1 MATLF
6 PPILAASQPAFVSAS
21 SYAIKFTMP
30 ELVSLSSIGHVQI
43 KIVKQSNGASIAKT
57 EKYPDGIIYKKS
69 SEVNFANGEVTILDS
84 DLADSKWQQDTYYKV
99 QMRFGADSILPWL
112 DKGKLKEFY
121 NWKTTQI
128 TNNTTTLQTFGEWS
142 TIMVLKC
149 IDKPVIIIPNEQ
161 SSSANGN
168 VQFDSILHA
177 VDTITPLFSGS
188 YGCVS
193 NEPVDKYRF
202 RIYKNQSTDE
212 ADLFLDT
219 GWLQHN
225 VTQDNISLDK
235 NWLQENQ
242 IEDLI
247 GKTPAVLSTDKYR
260 FKQALSE
267 NEQYT
272 LIYSV
277 ITKNG
282 YEGSSNPSYF
292 EVIPSRLNQLT
303 GISLEVYDHTNAL
316 TNEEGCMVLAIDFKD
331 NISGNFIIIRT
342 DEYSNY
348 TYWEDLCYFTIIGTK
363 NIVYKTDYTI
373 ESGIKYKYA
382 IVKENSA
389 GYRSIPL
396 MEKDAPACWVDF
408 QYNYILGTKGH
419 IRLMYDNTIQS
430 FKKNVLQNKQDTLGG
445 KYPTITKNGYAYYT
459 EFQVEGLISI
469 EQEITDYIDSNSFR
483 FKHGDYL
490 IGADKICFS
499 VNSKDNYWR
508 RANNIDDF
516 DRTEDENGEVKE
528 WLGGIYVY
536 DVNNLE
542 NINNLTDDYY
552 FVERKYRE
560 LLIEFLNDGEYKLY
574 KSPTEGNILVVLTD
588 VSLTPKEEL
597 GRLIYSFSATAIEV
611 DEPSLKNLNDFNLI
625 NIGEFQEQIGDTKTI
640 CGQVSGLFT
649 ESDDIMQ
656 AIIKDCHQSV
666 GNSDYEYQF
675 KDLKA
680 ISVDVYPNQDFNT
693 QINVINTEM
702 TQKKNELEIETE
714 EYKKIK
720 IENEIIELQKQKNNL
735 EALQNAIS
743 QNTYNS
749 TIRLTIDGNEIRI
762 KPNRTYNLDNF
773 TMSSGHQI
781 FTLPF
786 EVGNKKYYTPIIVNY
801 TARVIMTEASSR
813 VITNKDMLTVWGQL
827 GGAFETNKD
836 ILNNYNDKR
845 IKSEFRVF
853 NETNPNA
860 TNSIYDAQHQMN
872 YIIIQTTDIL
882 EAIKQLCREQIE
894 HTYNTKFS
902 NYDEVDDTYNDG
914 IRYYA
919 FEYISKIDIEADEG
933 TVIYIKSKNNTV
945 EHPVRIGATE
955 RYVLNNLINGDIV
968 SLRFAENTKNYALI
982 NYSCKVSVLTMGAT
996 SNKG

>member
-6 PPILAASQPAFVSAS
+6 PPILTASQPAFVSAS

-30 ELVSLSSIGHVQI
+30 ELVSLSSIGHIQI
-43 KIVKQSNGASIAKT
+43 KITKQSNNASIVKT
-57 EKYPDGIIYKKS
+57 EKYPDGIIYKKKS
-69 SEVNFANGEVTILDS
+69 DINFANGEVNILDS
-84 DLADSKWQQDTYYKV
+84 DLAAPGWQQDTYYKV
-99 QMRFGADSILPWL
+99 QMRFGADSDLPWL
-112 DKGKLKEFY
+112 NEGNLKEFY

-128 TNNTTTLQTFGEWS
+128 TNNTTTYQTFGEWS

-149 IDKPVIIIPNEQ
+149 IDKPIIIIPNEQ
-161 SSSANGN
+161 SSGSNGN

-188 YGCVS
+188 YGCIS

-212 ADLFLDT
+212 TNLFLDT

-225 VTQDNISLDK
+225 VTQDNVSLDK

-242 IEDLI
+242 IKDLI

-260 FKQALSE
+260 FKQTLSE

-303 GISLEVYDHTNAL
+303 GMSLEVYDHTNAL

-348 TYWEDLCYFTIIGTK
+348 TYWEDLCYFTGIGTK

-382 IVKENSA
+382 VVKENSA

-396 MEKDAPACWVDF
+396 MEKDAPARWVDF

-445 KYPTITKNGYAYYT
+445 KYPTITKNGYAYYS

-469 EQEITDYIDSNSFR
+469 EQEITDYADASGFKFKPGDR
-483 FKHGDYL
+483 F

-499 VNSKDNYWR
+499 AYSKDNYFHR
-508 RANNIDDF
+508 GDGL
-516 DRTEDENGEVKE
+516 DEVG
-528 WLGGIYVY
+528 
-536 DVNNLE
+536 DVFTYQINSLE

-552 FVERKYRE
+552 FIERKYRE
-560 LLIEFLNDGEYKLY
+560 IIIDFLNDGEYKLY

-588 VSLTPKEEL
+588 VSLIPKEEL
-597 GRLIYSFSATAIEV
+597 GRLVYSFSATAVEV
-611 DEPSLKNLNDFNLI
+611 DEPSLKSLNEFNLI

-656 AIIKDCHQSV
+656 AIIKNCHQV
-666 GNSDYEYQF
+666 IDNSDYEYQF

-680 ISVDVYPNQDFNT
+680 ISIDVYPNQDFNT
-693 QINVINTEM
+693 QINVINTEIV
-702 TQKKNELEIETE
+702 QKKNTLEIETV
-714 EYKKIK
+714 EYKKTKIK
-720 IENEIIELQKQKNNL
+720 NEIVELEKQKDTL
-735 EALQNAIS
+735 EMLQEATS
-743 QNTYNS
+743 QGNYNS
-749 TIRLTIDGNEIRI
+749 TIKITIDGNEIRV

-786 EVGNKKYYTPIIVNY
+786 EVANKKYYTPIIVNY
-801 TARVIMTEASSR
+801 TARVIMTETLSR
-813 VITNKDMLTVWGQL
+813 IITNKDMLTVWGQL

-845 IKSEFRVF
+845 IKSEFRIF
-853 NETNPNA
+853 NETDPNA

-902 NYDEVDDTYNDG
+902 NYNEADDTYNDG
-914 IRYYA
+914 TRYYA

-933 TVIYIKSKNNTV
+933 TIIYIKSKNDTV
-945 EHPVRIGATE
+945 ERPVRIGTTE

>member
-30 ELVSLSSIGHVQI
+30 ELVSLSSIGHIQI
-43 KIVKQSNGASIAKT
+43 KITKQSNNASIVKT
-57 EKYPDGIIYKKS
+57 EKYPDGIIYKKKS
-69 SEVNFANGEVTILDS
+69 DINFANGEVNILDS
-84 DLADSKWQQDTYYKV
+84 DLAAPGWQQDTYYKV
-99 QMRFGADSILPWL
+99 QMRFGADSDLPWL
-112 DKGKLKEFY
+112 NEGNLKEFY

-128 TNNTTTLQTFGEWS
+128 TNNTTTYQTFGEWS

-161 SSSANGN
+161 SSGSNGN

-177 VDTITPLFSGS
+177 VDTITPLLSGS
-188 YGCVS
+188 YGCIS

-212 ADLFLDT
+212 TNLFLDT

-225 VTQDNISLDK
+225 VTQDNVSLDK

-242 IEDLI
+242 IKDLI

-292 EVIPSRLNQLT
+292 EVIPSRLNQLI

-316 TNEEGCMVLAIDFKD
+316 TNEEGCMVLAINFKD

-348 TYWEDLCYFTIIGTK
+348 TYWEDLCYFTGIGTK

-396 MEKDAPACWVDF
+396 MEKDAPARWVDF

-445 KYPTITKNGYAYYT
+445 KYPTITKNGYAYYS

-469 EQEITDYIDSNSFR
+469 EQEITDYIDADG
-483 FKHGDYL
+483 FKFKAGDCL
-490 IGADKICFS
+490 VGADKICFS
-499 VNSKDNYWR
+499 AYSKDNYFH
-508 RANNIDDF
+508 RADGS
-516 DRTEDENGEVKE
+516 DEVGEVFT
-528 WLGGIYVY
+528 YQ
-536 DVNNLE
+536 VNNLE

-560 LLIEFLNDGEYKLY
+560 IIIDFLNDGEYKLY

-597 GRLIYSFSATAIEV
+597 GRLVYSFSATAVEV
-611 DEPSLKNLNDFNLI
+611 DEPSLKNLNEFNLI

-656 AIIKDCHQSV
+656 AIIKNCHQV
-666 GNSDYEYQF
+666 IDNSDYEYQF

-680 ISVDVYPNQDFNT
+680 ISIDTYPNQDFNT
-693 QINVINTEM
+693 QINVINTEIV
-702 TQKKNELEIETE
+702 QKKNALEIETV
-714 EYKKIK
+714 EYKKTKIK
-720 IENEIIELQKQKNNL
+720 NEIVELEKQKNNL

-749 TIRLTIDGNEIRI
+749 TIRLTIDGNEIRV

-786 EVGNKKYYTPIIVNY
+786 EAANKKYYTPIIVNY
-801 TARVIMTEASSR
+801 TARVIMTETLSR
-813 VITNKDMLTVWGQL
+813 IITNKDMLTVWGQL

-853 NETNPNA
+853 NETDPNA

-902 NYDEVDDTYNDG
+902 NYNEADDIYNDG
-914 IRYYA
+914 TRYYA

-933 TVIYIKSKNNTV
+933 TVIYIKSKNDTV
-945 EHPVRIGATE
+945 ERPVRIGATE

>member
-30 ELVSLSSIGHVQI
+30 ELVSLSSIGHIQI
-43 KIVKQSNGASIAKT
+43 KITKQSNNASIVKT
-57 EKYPDGIIYKKS
+57 EKYPDGIIYKKKS
-69 SEVNFANGEVTILDS
+69 DINFANGEVNILDS
-84 DLADSKWQQDTYYKV
+84 DLAAPGWQQDTYYKV
-99 QMRFGADSILPWL
+99 QMRFGADSDLPWL
-112 DKGKLKEFY
+112 NEGNLKEFY

-128 TNNTTTLQTFGEWS
+128 TNNTTTYQTFGEWS

-149 IDKPVIIIPNEQ
+149 IDKPVIIISNEQ
-161 SSSANGN
+161 SSGSNGN

-177 VDTITPLFSGS
+177 VDTITPLLSGS
-188 YGCVS
+188 YGCIS

-212 ADLFLDT
+212 TNLFLDT

-225 VTQDNISLDK
+225 VTQDNVSLDK

-242 IEDLI
+242 IKDLI
-247 GKTPAVLSTDKYR
+247 GKTPAVLSTDKHR

-282 YEGSSNPSYF
+282 YEGSSNPNYF

-303 GISLEVYDHTNAL
+303 GMSLEVYDHTNAL
-316 TNEEGCMVLAIDFKD
+316 ANEEGCMVLAIDFKD
-331 NISGNFIIIRT
+331 SISGNFIIIRT

-348 TYWEDLCYFTIIGTK
+348 TYWEDLCYFTVIGTN

-396 MEKDAPACWVDF
+396 MEKDAPARWVDF

-445 KYPTITKNGYAYYT
+445 KYPTITKNGYAYYS

-469 EQEITDYIDSNSFR
+469 EQEITDYADASGFKFKPGDR
-483 FKHGDYL
+483 F

-499 VNSKDNYWR
+499 AYSKDNYFH
-508 RANNIDDF
+508 RADDS
-516 DRTEDENGEVKE
+516 DEVGEVFT
-528 WLGGIYVY
+528 YQ
-536 DVNNLE
+536 VNNLE

-560 LLIEFLNDGEYKLY
+560 IIIDFLNDGEYKLY

-597 GRLIYSFSATAIEV
+597 GRLVYSFSATAVEV
-611 DEPSLKNLNDFNLI
+611 DEPSLKNLNEFNLI

-656 AIIKDCHQSV
+656 AVIKNCRQVID
-666 GNSDYEYQF
+666 NSDYEYQF

-680 ISVDVYPNQDFNT
+680 ISIDTYPNQDFNT
-693 QINVINTEM
+693 QINVINTEIV
-702 TQKKNELEIETE
+702 QKKNALEIETI
-714 EYKKIK
+714 EYKKTKIK
-720 IENEIIELQKQKNNL
+720 NEIVELQNQKDTL
-735 EALQNAIS
+735 EMLQEATS
-743 QNTYNS
+743 QGNYNS
-749 TIRLTIDGNEIRI
+749 TIRLTIDGNEIRV
-762 KPNRTYNLDNF
+762 KPNRIYNLDNF
-773 TMSSGHQI
+773 IMSSGHQI

-786 EVGNKKYYTPIIVNY
+786 EVANKKYYTPIIVNY
-801 TARVIMTEASSR
+801 TARVIMTETLSR
-813 VITNKDMLTVWGQL
+813 IITNKDMLTVWGQL

-853 NETNPNA
+853 NETDPNA

-872 YIIIQTTDIL
+872 YIIIQTTDIF

-902 NYDEVDDTYNDG
+902 NYNEADDIYNDG
-914 IRYYA
+914 TRYYA

-933 TVIYIKSKNNTV
+933 TIIYIKSKNDTV
-945 EHPVRIGATE
+945 ERPVRIGATE
-955 RYVLNNLINGDIV
+955 RYALNNLINGDIV

>member
-30 ELVSLSSIGHVQI
+30 ELVSLSSIGHIQI
-43 KIVKQSNGASIAKT
+43 KITKQSNNASIVKT
-57 EKYPDGIIYKKS
+57 EKYPDGIIYKKKS
-69 SEVNFANGEVTILDS
+69 DINFANGEVNILDS
-84 DLADSKWQQDTYYKV
+84 DLAAPGWQQDTYYKV
-99 QMRFGADSILPWL
+99 QMRFGADSELLWL
-112 DKGKLKEFY
+112 NEGNLKEFY

-128 TNNTTTLQTFGEWS
+128 TNNTTTYQTFGEWS

-161 SSSANGN
+161 SSGSNGN

-188 YGCVS
+188 YGCIS

-212 ADLFLDT
+212 TNLFLDT

-303 GISLEVYDHTNAL
+303 GMSLEVYDHTNAL
-316 TNEEGCMVLAIDFKD
+316 TNEEGCMVLAINFKD
-331 NISGNFIIIRT
+331 SISGNFIIIRT

-348 TYWEDLCYFTIIGTK
+348 TYWEDLCYFTTIGTK

-396 MEKDAPACWVDF
+396 MEKDAPARWVDF

-430 FKKNVLQNKQDTLGG
+430 FKKNVLQNKQNTLGG
-445 KYPTITKNGYAYYT
+445 KYPTITKNGYAYYS

-469 EQEITDYIDSNSFR
+469 EQEITDYVDASG
-483 FKHGDYL
+483 FKFKSGDCF

-499 VNSKDNYWR
+499 VYSKDNYFH
-508 RANNIDDF
+508 RADNL
-516 DRTEDENGEVKE
+516 DEVGEVFTYQ
-528 WLGGIYVY
+528 I
-536 DVNNLE
+536 NSLE

-560 LLIEFLNDGEYKLY
+560 IIIDFLNDGEYKLY

-597 GRLIYSFSATAIEV
+597 GRLVYSFSATAVEV
-611 DEPSLKNLNDFNLI
+611 DEPSLKNLNEFNLI
-625 NIGEFQEQIGDTKTI
+625 NIGKFQEQIGDTKII

-656 AIIKDCHQSV
+656 AIVKNCHQIID
-666 GNSDYEYQF
+666 NSDYEYQF

-680 ISVDVYPNQDFNT
+680 ISIDVYPNQDFNT
-693 QINVINTEM
+693 QINVINTEIM
-702 TQKKNELEIETE
+702 QKKNAFKIETI
-714 EYKKIK
+714 EYKKTK
-720 IENEIIELQKQKNNL
+720 IENEIVELERQKNNL

-749 TIRLTIDGNEIRI
+749 TIRLTIDGSEIRV

-773 TMSSGHQI
+773 IMSSGHQI

-786 EVGNKKYYTPIIVNY
+786 EVANKKYYMPIIVNY
-801 TARVIMTEASSR
+801 TARVIMTETLSR
-813 VITNKDMLTVWGQL
+813 IITNKDMLTVWGQL

-902 NYDEVDDTYNDG
+902 NYDEADDTYNDG
-914 IRYYA
+914 TRYYA

-945 EHPVRIGATE
+945 EHPVRIGTTE

-982 NYSCKVSVLTMGAT
+982 NYSCKVSVLTMGAAL
-996 SNKG
+996 NEG

>member
-30 ELVSLSSIGHVQI
+30 ELVSLSSIGHIQI
-43 KIVKQSNGASIAKT
+43 KITKQSNNASIVKT
-57 EKYPDGIIYKKS
+57 EKYPDGIIYKKKS
-69 SEVNFANGEVTILDS
+69 DINFANGEINILDS
-84 DLADSKWQQDTYYKV
+84 DLAAPGWQQDTYYKV
-99 QMRFGADSILPWL
+99 QMRFGADSDLPWL
-112 DKGKLKEFY
+112 NEGNLKEFY

-128 TNNTTTLQTFGEWS
+128 TNNTTTYQTFGEWS

-149 IDKPVIIIPNEQ
+149 IDKPIIMIPNEQ
-161 SSSANGN
+161 SSGSNGN

-177 VDTITPLFSGS
+177 VDTITPLLSGS
-188 YGCVS
+188 YGCIS

-212 ADLFLDT
+212 TNLFLDT

-242 IEDLI
+242 IKDLI

-303 GISLEVYDHTNAL
+303 GMSLEVYDHTNAL

-331 NISGNFIIIRT
+331 SISGNFIIIRT

-348 TYWEDLCYFTIIGTK
+348 TYWEDLCYFTVIGTK

-396 MEKDAPACWVDF
+396 MEKNAPARWVDF

-445 KYPTITKNGYAYYT
+445 KYPTITKNGYAYYS

-469 EQEITDYIDSNSFR
+469 EQEITDYIDASGFKFKSEDR
-483 FKHGDYL
+483 F
-490 IGADKICFS
+490 IGTDKICFS
-499 VNSKDNYWR
+499 AYSRDNYFHR
-508 RANNIDDF
+508 GDGL
-516 DRTEDENGEVKE
+516 DEVG
-528 WLGGIYVY
+528 
-536 DVNNLE
+536 DVFTYQINSLE

-552 FVERKYRE
+552 FIERKYRE
-560 LLIEFLNDGEYKLY
+560 IIIDFLNDGEYKLY

-597 GRLIYSFSATAIEV
+597 GRLVYSFSATAIEV
-611 DEPSLKNLNDFNLI
+611 DESSLKNLNEFNLI

-640 CGQVSGLFT
+640 YGQVSGLFT

-656 AIIKDCHQSV
+656 AIIKNCHQV
-666 GNSDYEYQF
+666 IDNSDYEYQF
-675 KDLKA
+675 KDLKS
-680 ISVDVYPNQDFNT
+680 ISIDAYPNQNFNT
-693 QINVINTEM
+693 QINVINTEIV
-702 TQKKNELEIETE
+702 QKKNALEIETV
-714 EYKKIK
+714 EYKKTKIK
-720 IENEIIELQKQKNNL
+720 NEIVELQNQKDTL
-735 EALQNAIS
+735 EMLQEATS
-743 QNTYNS
+743 QGNYNS
-749 TIRLTIDGNEIRI
+749 TIRLTIDGNEIRV

-786 EVGNKKYYTPIIVNY
+786 EVANKKYYTPIIVNY
-801 TARVIMTEASSR
+801 TARVIMTETLSR
-813 VITNKDMLTVWGQL
+813 IITNKDMLTVWGQL

-845 IKSEFRVF
+845 IKSEFRIF
-853 NETNPNA
+853 NETDPNA

-902 NYDEVDDTYNDG
+902 NYNEADDTYNDG
-914 IRYYA
+914 TRYYA

-933 TVIYIKSKNNTV
+933 TIIYIKSKNDTI
-945 EHPVRIGATE
+945 ERPVRIGTTE

-968 SLRFAENTKNYALI
+968 SLRFAENTKNYVLI

>member
-1 MATLF
+1 MASKVYIKDKDGNDLLVATDWSIIQNK
-6 PPILAASQPAFVSAS
+6 PSNLATTNQLPV
-21 SYAIKFTMP
+21 
-30 ELVSLSSIGHVQI
+30 L
-43 KIVKQSNGASIAKT
+43 GAWQR
-57 EKYPDGIIYKKS
+57 DGIIYKKKS
-69 SEVNFANGEVTILDS
+69 DINFANGEVNILDS
-84 DLADSKWQQDTYYKV
+84 DLAAPGWQQDTYYKV
-99 QMRFGADSILPWL
+99 QMRFGVDSILPWL
-112 DKGKLKEFY
+112 NEGNLKEFY

-128 TNNTTTLQTFGEWS
+128 TNNTTTYQTFGEWS

-149 IDKPVIIIPNEQ
+149 IDKPIIIIPNEQ
-161 SSSANGN
+161 SSGSNGN

-177 VDTITPLFSGS
+177 VDTITPLLSGS
-188 YGCVS
+188 YGCIS

-212 ADLFLDT
+212 TNLFLDT

-225 VTQDNISLDK
+225 VTQDNVSLDK

-242 IEDLI
+242 IKDLI

-303 GISLEVYDHTNAL
+303 GMSLEVYDHTNAL

-348 TYWEDLCYFTIIGTK
+348 TYWEDLCYFTVIGTK

-396 MEKDAPACWVDF
+396 MKKDAPARWVDF

-419 IRLMYDNTIQS
+419 IKLMYDNTIQS

-445 KYPTITKNGYAYYT
+445 KYPTITKNGYAYYS

-469 EQEITDYIDSNSFR
+469 EQEITDYIDADG
-483 FKHGDYL
+483 FKFKTGDY
-490 IGADKICFS
+490 IVGADKICFS
-499 VNSKDNYWR
+499 AYSKDNYFH
-508 RANNIDDF
+508 RADGS
-516 DRTEDENGEVKE
+516 DEVGEVFT
-528 WLGGIYVY
+528 YQ
-536 DVNNLE
+536 VNNLE
-542 NINNLTDDYY
+542 NVNNLTDDYY

-560 LLIEFLNDGEYKLY
+560 IIIDFLNDGEYKLY
-574 KSPTEGNILVVLTD
+574 KSPTEGNILVVLTE

-597 GRLIYSFSATAIEV
+597 GRLVYSFSAIAVEV
-611 DEPSLKNLNDFNLI
+611 DEPSLKNLNEFNLI

-656 AIIKDCHQSV
+656 AIVKNCHQV
-666 GNSDYEYQF
+666 IDNSDYEYQF

-680 ISVDVYPNQDFNT
+680 ISIDVYPNQDFNA
-693 QINVINTEM
+693 QINVINTEIV
-702 TQKKNELEIETE
+702 QKKNALEIETV
-714 EYKKIK
+714 EYKKTKIK
-720 IENEIIELQKQKNNL
+720 NEIVELEKQKNNL

-749 TIRLTIDGNEIRI
+749 TIRLTIDGNEIRV

-786 EVGNKKYYTPIIVNY
+786 EAANKKYYTPIIVNY
-801 TARVIMTEASSR
+801 TARVIMTETLSR
-813 VITNKDMLTVWGQL
+813 IITNKDMLTVWGQL

-853 NETNPNA
+853 NETDPNA

-872 YIIIQTTDIL
+872 YIIIQTTDVL

-902 NYDEVDDTYNDG
+902 NYNEADDIYDDG
-914 IRYYA
+914 TRYYA
-919 FEYISKIDIEADEG
+919 FEYIFKIDIEADEG
-933 TVIYIKSKNNTV
+933 TIIYIKSKNDTV
-945 EHPVRIGATE
+945 ERPVRIGATE

>member
-21 SYAIKFTMP
+21 SYAIKFTIP
-30 ELVSLSSIGHVQI
+30 ELVSLSSIGHIQI
-43 KIVKQSNGASIAKT
+43 KITKQSNNASIVKT
-57 EKYPDGIIYKKS
+57 EKYPDGIIYKKKS
-69 SEVNFANGEVTILDS
+69 DINFTNGEVNILDS
-84 DLADSKWQQDTYYKV
+84 DLAAPGWQQDTYYKV
-99 QMRFGADSILPWL
+99 QMRFGADSDLPWL
-112 DKGKLKEFY
+112 NEGNLKEFY

-128 TNNTTTLQTFGEWS
+128 TNNTTTYQTFGEWS

-149 IDKPVIIIPNEQ
+149 IDKPVIIILNEQ
-161 SSSANGN
+161 SSGSNGN

-177 VDTITPLFSGS
+177 VDTITPLLSGS
-188 YGCVS
+188 YGCIS

-212 ADLFLDT
+212 TNLFLDT

-225 VTQDNISLDK
+225 VTQDNVSLDK

-242 IEDLI
+242 IKDLI

-272 LIYSV
+272 LIYSI

-303 GISLEVYDHTNAL
+303 GMSLEVYDHTNAL

-348 TYWEDLCYFTIIGTK
+348 TYWEDLCYFTGIGTK

-396 MEKDAPACWVDF
+396 MEKDAPARWVDF

-445 KYPTITKNGYAYYT
+445 KYPTITKNGYAYYS

-469 EQEITDYIDSNSFR
+469 EQEITDYADASGFKFKSGDR
-483 FKHGDYL
+483 F
-490 IGADKICFS
+490 ISADKICFS
-499 VNSKDNYWR
+499 AYSRDNYFHR
-508 RANNIDDF
+508 
-516 DRTEDENGEVKE
+516 ENGLDEV
-528 WLGGIYVY
+528 G
-536 DVNNLE
+536 DVFTYQINSLE

-560 LLIEFLNDGEYKLY
+560 IIIDFLNDGEYKLY

-588 VSLTPKEEL
+588 VFLTPKEEL
-597 GRLIYSFSATAIEV
+597 GRLIYSFSATAVEV
-611 DEPSLKNLNDFNLI
+611 DEPSLKNLNEFNLI

-656 AIIKDCHQSV
+656 AIVKNCHQV
-666 GNSDYEYQF
+666 IDNSDYEYQF

-680 ISVDVYPNQDFNT
+680 ISIDVYPNQDFNT
-693 QINVINTEM
+693 QINVINTEIV
-702 TQKKNELEIETE
+702 QKKNALEIETV
-714 EYKKIK
+714 EYKKTKIK
-720 IENEIIELQKQKNNL
+720 NEIVELEKQKNNL
-735 EALQNAIS
+735 EALQNVIS

-749 TIRLTIDGNEIRI
+749 TIRLTIDGNEIRV

-786 EVGNKKYYTPIIVNY
+786 EVANKKYYTPIIVNY
-801 TARVIMTEASSR
+801 TARVIMTETLSR
-813 VITNKDMLTVWGQL
+813 IITNKDMLTVWGQL

-853 NETNPNA
+853 NETDPNA

-894 HTYNTKFS
+894 RTYNTKFS
-902 NYDEVDDTYNDG
+902 NYDEADDTYNDG
-914 IRYYA
+914 TRYYA

-933 TVIYIKSKNNTV
+933 TIIYIKSKNDTI
-945 EHPVRIGATE
+945 ERPVRIGATE

>member
-21 SYAIKFTMP
+21 SYAIKFTIP
-30 ELVSLSSIGHVQI
+30 ELVSLSSIGHIQI
-43 KIVKQSNGASIAKT
+43 KITKQSNNASIVKT
-57 EKYPDGIIYKKS
+57 EKYPDGIIYKKKS
-69 SEVNFANGEVTILDS
+69 DINFTNGEVNILDS
-84 DLADSKWQQDTYYKV
+84 DLAAPGWQQDTYYKV
-99 QMRFGADSILPWL
+99 QMRFGADSDLPWL
-112 DKGKLKEFY
+112 NEGNLKEFY

-128 TNNTTTLQTFGEWS
+128 TNNTTTYQTFGEWS

-149 IDKPVIIIPNEQ
+149 IDKPVIIILNEQ
-161 SSSANGN
+161 SSGSNGN

-177 VDTITPLFSGS
+177 VDTITPLLSGS
-188 YGCVS
+188 YGCIS

-212 ADLFLDT
+212 TNLFLDT

-225 VTQDNISLDK
+225 VTQDNVSLDK

-242 IEDLI
+242 IKDLI

-272 LIYSV
+272 LIYSI

-303 GISLEVYDHTNAL
+303 GMSLEVYDHTNAL

-348 TYWEDLCYFTIIGTK
+348 TYWEDLCYFTGIGTK

-396 MEKDAPACWVDF
+396 MEKDAPARWVDF

-445 KYPTITKNGYAYYT
+445 KYPTITKNGYAYYS

-469 EQEITDYIDSNSFR
+469 EQEITDYADASGFKFKSGDR
-483 FKHGDYL
+483 F
-490 IGADKICFS
+490 ISADKICFS
-499 VNSKDNYWR
+499 AYSRDNYFHR
-508 RANNIDDF
+508 
-516 DRTEDENGEVKE
+516 ENGLDEV
-528 WLGGIYVY
+528 G
-536 DVNNLE
+536 DVFTYQINSLE

-560 LLIEFLNDGEYKLY
+560 IIIDFLNDGEYKLY

-588 VSLTPKEEL
+588 VFLTPKEEL
-597 GRLIYSFSATAIEV
+597 GRLIYSFSATAVEV
-611 DEPSLKNLNDFNLI
+611 DEPSLKNLNEFNLI

-656 AIIKDCHQSV
+656 AIVKNCHHV
-666 GNSDYEYQF
+666 IDNSDYEYQF

-680 ISVDVYPNQDFNT
+680 ISIDVYPNQDFNT
-693 QINVINTEM
+693 QINVINTEIV
-702 TQKKNELEIETE
+702 QKKKALEIETV
-714 EYKKIK
+714 EYNKTKIK
-720 IENEIIELQKQKNNL
+720 NEIVELEKQKNNL
-735 EALQNAIS
+735 EALQNVIS

-749 TIRLTIDGNEIRI
+749 TIRLTIDGNEIRV

-786 EVGNKKYYTPIIVNY
+786 EVANKKYYTPIIVNY
-801 TARVIMTEASSR
+801 TARVIMTETLSR
-813 VITNKDMLTVWGQL
+813 IITNKDMLTVWGQL

-853 NETNPNA
+853 NETDPNA

-894 HTYNTKFS
+894 RTYNTKFS
-902 NYDEVDDTYNDG
+902 NYDEADDTYNDG
-914 IRYYA
+914 TRYYA

-933 TVIYIKSKNNTV
+933 TIIYIKSKNDTI
-945 EHPVRIGATE
+945 ERPVRIGATE

>member
-30 ELVSLSSIGHVQI
+30 ELVSLSSIGHIQI
-43 KIVKQSNGASIAKT
+43 KITKQSNNASIVKT
-57 EKYPDGIIYKKS
+57 EKYPDGIIYKKKS
-69 SEVNFANGEVTILDS
+69 DINFANGEVNILDS
-84 DLADSKWQQDTYYKV
+84 DLAAPGWQQDTYYKV
-99 QMRFGADSILPWL
+99 QMRFGADSDLSWL
-112 DKGKLKEFY
+112 NEGNLKEFY

-128 TNNTTTLQTFGEWS
+128 TNNTTTYQTFGEWS

-149 IDKPVIIIPNEQ
+149 IDKPIIIIPNEQ
-161 SSSANGN
+161 SSSSNGN

-177 VDTITPLFSGS
+177 VDTITPLLSGS
-188 YGCVS
+188 YGCIS

-212 ADLFLDT
+212 TNLFLDT

-225 VTQDNISLDK
+225 VTKDNISLDK

-242 IEDLI
+242 IKDLI

-303 GISLEVYDHTNAL
+303 GMSLEVYDHTNAL

-331 NISGNFIIIRT
+331 SISGNFIIIRT

-348 TYWEDLCYFTIIGTK
+348 TYWEDLCYFTVIGTK

-396 MEKDAPACWVDF
+396 MEKDAPARWVDF

-430 FKKNVLQNKQDTLGG
+430 FKKNVQQNKQDTLGG
-445 KYPTITKNGYAYYT
+445 KYPTITKNGYAYYS

-469 EQEITDYIDSNSFR
+469 EQEITDYIDADG
-483 FKHGDYL
+483 FKFKAGDCL
-490 IGADKICFS
+490 VGADKICFS
-499 VNSKDNYWR
+499 AYSKDNYFH
-508 RANNIDDF
+508 RADDS
-516 DRTEDENGEVKE
+516 DEVGEVFT
-528 WLGGIYVY
+528 YQ
-536 DVNNLE
+536 VNNLE

-560 LLIEFLNDGEYKLY
+560 IIIDFLNDGKYKLY
-574 KSPTEGNILVVLTD
+574 KSPTEGNILIVLTD

-597 GRLIYSFSATAIEV
+597 GRLVYSFSATAVEV
-611 DEPSLKNLNDFNLI
+611 DEPSLKNLNEFNLI

-656 AIIKDCHQSV
+656 AIIKNCHQV
-666 GNSDYEYQF
+666 IDNSDYEYQF

-680 ISVDVYPNQDFNT
+680 ISIDVYPNQDFNT
-693 QINVINTEM
+693 QINVINTEIVR
-702 TQKKNELEIETE
+702 KKNALEIETV
-714 EYKKIK
+714 EYKKTKIK
-720 IENEIIELQKQKNNL
+720 NEIVELQNQKDTL
-735 EALQNAIS
+735 EMLQEAIS
-743 QNTYNS
+743 QGNYNS
-749 TIRLTIDGNEIRI
+749 TIRLTIDGNEIRV

-786 EVGNKKYYTPIIVNY
+786 EVANKKYYTPIIVNY
-801 TARVIMTEASSR
+801 TARVIMTETLSR
-813 VITNKDMLTVWGQL
+813 IITNKDMLTVWGQL

-845 IKSEFRVF
+845 IKSEFRIF
-853 NETNPNA
+853 NETDPNA

-894 HTYNTKFS
+894 RTYNTKFS
-902 NYDEVDDTYNDG
+902 NYNEADDTYNDG
-914 IRYYA
+914 TRYYA

-933 TVIYIKSKNNTV
+933 TIIYIKSKNDTV
-945 EHPVRIGATE
+945 ERPVRIGATE

>member
-30 ELVSLSSIGHVQI
+30 ELVSLSSIGHIQI
-43 KIVKQSNGASIAKT
+43 KITKQSNNASIVKT
-57 EKYPDGIIYKKS
+57 EKYPDGIIYKKKS
-69 SEVNFANGEVTILDS
+69 DINFANGEVNILDS
-84 DLADSKWQQDTYYKV
+84 DLAAPGWQQDTYYKV
-99 QMRFGADSILPWL
+99 QMRFGADSDLPWL
-112 DKGKLKEFY
+112 NEGNLKEFY

-128 TNNTTTLQTFGEWS
+128 TNNTTTYQTFGEWS

-161 SSSANGN
+161 SSGSNGN

-177 VDTITPLFSGS
+177 VDTITPLLSGS
-188 YGCVS
+188 YGCIS

-212 ADLFLDT
+212 TNLFLDT

-303 GISLEVYDHTNAL
+303 GMSLEVYDHTNAL
-316 TNEEGCMVLAIDFKD
+316 TNEEGCMVLAINFKD
-331 NISGNFIIIRT
+331 SISGNFIIIRT

-348 TYWEDLCYFTIIGTK
+348 TYWEDLCYFTTIGTK

-373 ESGIKYKYA
+373 KSGIKYKYA

-396 MEKDAPACWVDF
+396 MEKDAPARWVDF

-445 KYPTITKNGYAYYT
+445 KYPTITKNGYAYYS

-469 EQEITDYIDSNSFR
+469 EQEITDYVDASG
-483 FKHGDYL
+483 FKFKSGDCF

-499 VNSKDNYWR
+499 VYSKDNYFH
-508 RANNIDDF
+508 RADDL
-516 DRTEDENGEVKE
+516 DEVGEVFTYQ
-528 WLGGIYVY
+528 I
-536 DVNNLE
+536 NSLE

-560 LLIEFLNDGEYKLY
+560 IIIDFLNDGEYKLY
-574 KSPTEGNILVVLTD
+574 KSPTEGNILVVFTD

-597 GRLIYSFSATAIEV
+597 GRLVYSFSATAVEV
-611 DEPSLKNLNDFNLI
+611 DEPSLKNLNEFNLI
-625 NIGEFQEQIGDTKTI
+625 NIGKFQEQIGDTKII

-656 AIIKDCHQSV
+656 AIVKNCHQIID
-666 GNSDYEYQF
+666 NSDYEYQF

-680 ISVDVYPNQDFNT
+680 ISIDVYPNQDFNT
-693 QINVINTEM
+693 QINVINTEIM
-702 TQKKNELEIETE
+702 QKKNAFEIETI

-720 IENEIIELQKQKNNL
+720 IENEIAELEKQKNNL

-749 TIRLTIDGNEIRI
+749 TIRLTIDGSEIRV

-773 TMSSGHQI
+773 IMSSGHQI

-786 EVGNKKYYTPIIVNY
+786 EVANKKYYTPIIVNY
-801 TARVIMTEASSR
+801 TARVIMTETLSR
-813 VITNKDMLTVWGQL
+813 IITNKDMLTVWGQL

-914 IRYYA
+914 TRYYA

>member
-30 ELVSLSSIGHVQI
+30 ELVSLSSIGHIQI
-43 KIVKQSNGASIAKT
+43 KITKQSNNASIVKT
-57 EKYPDGIIYKKS
+57 EKYPDGIIYKKKS
-69 SEVNFANGEVTILDS
+69 DINFANGEVNILDS
-84 DLADSKWQQDTYYKV
+84 DLAAPGWQQDTYYKV
-99 QMRFGADSILPWL
+99 QMRFGADSDLPWL
-112 DKGKLKEFY
+112 NEGNLKEFY

-128 TNNTTTLQTFGEWS
+128 TNNTTTYQTFGEWS

-161 SSSANGN
+161 SSGSNGN

-177 VDTITPLFSGS
+177 VDTITPLLSGS
-188 YGCVS
+188 YGCIS

-212 ADLFLDT
+212 TNLFLDT

-303 GISLEVYDHTNAL
+303 GMSLEVYDHTNAL
-316 TNEEGCMVLAIDFKD
+316 TNEEGCMVLAINFKD
-331 NISGNFIIIRT
+331 SISGNFIIIRT

-348 TYWEDLCYFTIIGTK
+348 TYWEDLCYFTTIGTK

-396 MEKDAPACWVDF
+396 MEKDAPARWVDF

-445 KYPTITKNGYAYYT
+445 KYPTITKNGYAYYS

-469 EQEITDYIDSNSFR
+469 EQEITDYVDASG
-483 FKHGDYL
+483 FKFKSGDCF

-499 VNSKDNYWR
+499 VYSKDNYFH
-508 RANNIDDF
+508 RADDL
-516 DRTEDENGEVKE
+516 DEVGEVFTYQ
-528 WLGGIYVY
+528 I
-536 DVNNLE
+536 NSLE

-560 LLIEFLNDGEYKLY
+560 IIIDFLNDGEYKLY

-597 GRLIYSFSATAIEV
+597 GRLVYSFSATAVEV
-611 DEPSLKNLNDFNLI
+611 DEPSLKNLNEFNLI
-625 NIGEFQEQIGDTKTI
+625 NIGKFQEQIGDTKII

-656 AIIKDCHQSV
+656 DIVKNCHQIID
-666 GNSDYEYQF
+666 NSDYEYQF

-680 ISVDVYPNQDFNT
+680 ISIDVYPNQDFNT
-693 QINVINTEM
+693 QINVINTEIM
-702 TQKKNELEIETE
+702 QKKNAFEIETI
-714 EYKKIK
+714 EYKKTK
-720 IENEIIELQKQKNNL
+720 IENEIAELEKQKNNL

-749 TIRLTIDGNEIRI
+749 TIRLTIDGSEIRV

-786 EVGNKKYYTPIIVNY
+786 EIDNKKYYTPIIVNY
-801 TARVIMTEASSR
+801 TARVIMTETLSR
-813 VITNKDMLTVWGQL
+813 IITNKDMLTVWGQL
-827 GGAFETNKD
+827 GGAFETNQD

-845 IKSEFRVF
+845 IKSEYRVF
-853 NETNPNA
+853 NETDPNA

-894 HTYNTKFS
+894 RTYNTKFS
-902 NYDEVDDTYNDG
+902 NYDEADDTYNDG
-914 IRYYA
+914 TRYYA
-919 FEYISKIDIEADEG
+919 FEYIFKIDIEADEG
-933 TVIYIKSKNNTV
+933 TVIYIKSKNDTI
-945 EHPVRIGATE
+945 ERPVRIGATE
-955 RYVLNNLINGDIV
+955 RYVLNNLINGDII

>member
-21 SYAIKFTMP
+21 SYAIKFTIP
-30 ELVSLSSIGHVQI
+30 ELVSLSSIGHIQI
-43 KIVKQSNGASIAKT
+43 KITKQSNNASIVKT
-57 EKYPDGIIYKKS
+57 EKYPDGIIYKKKS
-69 SEVNFANGEVTILDS
+69 DINFTNGEVNILDS
-84 DLADSKWQQDTYYKV
+84 DLAAPGWQQDTYYKV
-99 QMRFGADSILPWL
+99 QMRFGADSDLPWL
-112 DKGKLKEFY
+112 NEGNLKEFY

-128 TNNTTTLQTFGEWS
+128 TNNTTTYQTFGEWS

-149 IDKPVIIIPNEQ
+149 IDKPVIIILNEQ
-161 SSSANGN
+161 SSGSNGN

-177 VDTITPLFSGS
+177 VDTITPLLSGS
-188 YGCVS
+188 YGCIS

-212 ADLFLDT
+212 TNLFLDT

-225 VTQDNISLDK
+225 VTQDNVSLDK

-242 IEDLI
+242 IKDLI

-272 LIYSV
+272 LIYSI

-303 GISLEVYDHTNAL
+303 GMSLEVYDHTNAL

-348 TYWEDLCYFTIIGTK
+348 TYWEDLCYFTGIGTK

-396 MEKDAPACWVDF
+396 MEKDAPARWVDF

-445 KYPTITKNGYAYYT
+445 KYPTITKNGYAYYS

-469 EQEITDYIDSNSFR
+469 EQEITDYADASGFKFKSGDR
-483 FKHGDYL
+483 F
-490 IGADKICFS
+490 ISADKICFS
-499 VNSKDNYWR
+499 AYSRDNYFHR
-508 RANNIDDF
+508 
-516 DRTEDENGEVKE
+516 ENGLDEV
-528 WLGGIYVY
+528 G
-536 DVNNLE
+536 DVFTYQINSLE

-560 LLIEFLNDGEYKLY
+560 IIIDFLNDGEYKLY

-588 VSLTPKEEL
+588 VFLTPKEEL
-597 GRLIYSFSATAIEV
+597 GRLIYSFSATAVEV
-611 DEPSLKNLNDFNLI
+611 DEPSLKNLNEFNLI

-656 AIIKDCHQSV
+656 AIVKNCHHV
-666 GNSDYEYQF
+666 IDNSDYEYQF

-680 ISVDVYPNQDFNT
+680 ISIDVYPNQDFNT
-693 QINVINTEM
+693 QINVINTEIV
-702 TQKKNELEIETE
+702 QKKKALEIETV
-714 EYKKIK
+714 EYNKTKIK
-720 IENEIIELQKQKNNL
+720 NEIVELEKQKNNL
-735 EALQNAIS
+735 EALQNVIS

-749 TIRLTIDGNEIRI
+749 NIRLTIDGNEIRV

-786 EVGNKKYYTPIIVNY
+786 EVANKKYYTPIIVNY
-801 TARVIMTEASSR
+801 TARVIMTETLSR
-813 VITNKDMLTVWGQL
+813 IITNKDMLTVWGQL

-853 NETNPNA
+853 NETDPNA

-894 HTYNTKFS
+894 RTYNTKFS
-902 NYDEVDDTYNDG
+902 NYDEADDTYNDG
-914 IRYYA
+914 TRYYA

-933 TVIYIKSKNNTV
+933 TIIYIKSKNDTI
-945 EHPVRIGATE
+945 ERPVRIGATE

>member
-30 ELVSLSSIGHVQI
+30 ELVSLSSIGHIQI
-43 KIVKQSNGASIAKT
+43 KITKQSNNASIVKT
-57 EKYPDGIIYKKS
+57 EKYPDGIIYKKKS
-69 SEVNFANGEVTILDS
+69 DINFANGEVNILDS
-84 DLADSKWQQDTYYKV
+84 DLAAPGWQQDTYYKV
-99 QMRFGADSILPWL
+99 QMRFGADSDLPWL
-112 DKGKLKEFY
+112 NEGNLKEFY

-128 TNNTTTLQTFGEWS
+128 TNNTTTYQTFGEWS

-161 SSSANGN
+161 SSGSNGN

-177 VDTITPLFSGS
+177 VDTITPLLSGS
-188 YGCVS
+188 YGCIS

-212 ADLFLDT
+212 TNLFLDT

-242 IEDLI
+242 IKDLI

-303 GISLEVYDHTNAL
+303 GMSLEVYDHTNAL

-348 TYWEDLCYFTIIGTK
+348 TYWEDLCYFTVIGTK

-396 MEKDAPACWVDF
+396 MEKDAPARWVDF

-445 KYPTITKNGYAYYT
+445 KYPTITKNGYAYYS

-469 EQEITDYIDSNSFR
+469 EQEITDYADADG
-483 FKHGDYL
+483 FKFKAGDCL
-490 IGADKICFS
+490 VGADKICFS
-499 VNSKDNYWR
+499 AYSKDNYFHR
-508 RANNIDDF
+508 SD
-516 DRTEDENGEVKE
+516 ESDENGEVF
-528 WLGGIYVY
+528 IYQ
-536 DVNNLE
+536 VNNLE
-542 NINNLTDDYY
+542 NPNNLTDDYY

-560 LLIEFLNDGEYKLY
+560 IIIDFLNDGEYKLY
-574 KSPTEGNILVVLTD
+574 KSPTEGNILVVLTE

-597 GRLIYSFSATAIEV
+597 GRLVYSFSATAVEV
-611 DEPSLKNLNDFNLI
+611 DEPNLKNLNEFNLI

-656 AIIKDCHQSV
+656 AIIKNCHQV
-666 GNSDYEYQF
+666 IDNSDYEYQF

-680 ISVDVYPNQDFNT
+680 ISIDTYPNQDFNT
-693 QINVINTEM
+693 QINVINTEIV
-702 TQKKNELEIETE
+702 QKKNALEIETV
-714 EYKKIK
+714 EYKKTKIK
-720 IENEIIELQKQKNNL
+720 NEIVELEKQKNNL

-743 QNTYNS
+743 QGNYNS
-749 TIRLTIDGNEIRI
+749 TIRFIIDGNEIRV

-786 EVGNKKYYTPIIVNY
+786 EAANKKYYTPIIVNY
-801 TARVIMTEASSR
+801 TARVIMTETLSR
-813 VITNKDMLTVWGQL
+813 IITNKDMLTVWGQL

-853 NETNPNA
+853 NETDPNA

-902 NYDEVDDTYNDG
+902 NYNEADDTYNDG
-914 IRYYA
+914 TRYYA

-933 TVIYIKSKNNTV
+933 TIIYIKSKNDTV
-945 EHPVRIGATE
+945 ERPVRIGATE